1 VTLAIE
7 ESASHPA
14 QNAPAILPGLV
25 AEGFT
30 GSVPRYG
37 DPSWSLDALAH
48 GPGVSRTTIHWE
60 TVPAAFREDL
70 RHLTWLLINTS
81 LPASF
86 LIGRHPRW
94 RTTVSPRHVYPT
106 VAAWR
111 AFCQWLEERGSSSLR
126 DCTPAD
132 LEAYALHLA
141 TDRAMSRNPAQKV
154 LAALTRLWAL
164 DSSNPFPVG
173 LCEPPW
179 LTEGAD
185 DFLPAGSSMGE
196 NSTEPIT
203 PETMGPLLVWALRVV
218 DDFAEDILTA
228 VQRKEEILARS
239 KQTPNT
245 PDGQAALEDY
255 LGRCVAAGTS
265 LPSMAAGNKS
275 GLAATYI
282 SFVTGASI
290 RQVHRQV
297 IAGRWRERLLS
308 ADGPAPVFTELS
320 GTVDGRPW
328 KKFIDYSE
336 AGTFKTHLTTA
347 AYIVVSYLTGMR
359 PREIQGLERGCCPE
373 PESGRYLI
381 YGRVYK
387 TAVNEDGNH
396 VPQGTIRDVPWVA
409 IEPVV
414 RAIRTVER
422 INPDGYLFGGLPPDT
437 MNLRVEKFIAWASN
451 LAKTLDRPHEMIPQD
466 RYGSIGVSRFRRTLA
481 WHIARRPGGLVA
493 LAVQYGHMRTAMS
506 AGYASRS
513 RNGMH
518 DLLDLET
525 ALAAADTLASLN
537 EDLANGAGISGP
549 AARRA
554 INAARHAPEFAGT
567 IVNARQAR
575 ALLENPSLAV
585 YENPSAML
593 MCVYKPDRALCN
605 RVTDREA
612 PRLDR
617 CVPACA
623 NIARTDDHAHL
634 MRQRAESLE
643 KQAPKSPEP
652 LGHRLEA
659 RARRLRQ
666 EADQHDR
673 SRIILEETR

>member
-1 VTLAIE
+1 
-7 ESASHPA
+7 
-14 QNAPAILPGLV
+14 
-25 AEGFT
+25 
-30 GSVPRYG
+30 
-37 DPSWSLDALAH
+37 
-48 GPGVSRTTIHWE
+48 
-60 TVPAAFREDL
+60 
-70 RHLTWLLINTS
+70 
-81 LPASF
+81 
-86 LIGRHPRW
+86 
-94 RTTVSPRHVYPT
+94 
-106 VAAWR
+106 
-111 AFCQWLEERGSSSLR
+111 
-126 DCTPAD
+126 
-132 LEAYALHLA
+132 
-141 TDRAMSRNPAQKV
+141 
-154 LAALTRLWAL
+154 
-164 DSSNPFPVG
+164 
-173 LCEPPW
+173 
-179 LTEGAD
+179 
-185 DFLPAGSSMGE
+185 
-196 NSTEPIT
+196 
-203 PETMGPLLVWALRVV
+203 
-218 DDFAEDILTA
+218 
-228 VQRKEEILARS
+228 
-239 KQTPNT
+239 
-245 PDGQAALEDY
+245 
-255 LGRCVAAGTS
+255 
-265 LPSMAAGNKS
+265 MAAGNKT

-282 SFVTGASI
+282 SYVTGASI
-290 RQVHRQV
+290 RQVHHQV

-320 GTVDGRPW
+320 GTVDGHPW

-336 AGTFKTHLTTA
+336 VGTLKTHLTTA

-359 PREIQGLERGCCPE
+359 PRELQGLERGCCPE

-387 TAVNEDGNH
+387 TAVNDDGNH

-409 IEPVV
+409 IEPVA

-422 INPDGYLFGGLPPDT
+422 MKPDGYLFGGLPPDT
-437 MNLRVEKFIAWASN
+437 MNMRIEKFITWASN
-451 LAKTLDRPHEMIPQD
+451 LAKTLDRPQETVPEDTH
-466 RYGSIGVSRFRRTLA
+466 GSIGVSRFRRTLA

-506 AGYASRS
+506 AGYAARS

-525 ALAAADTLASLN
+525 ALAAAATLTALN

-554 INAARHAPEFAGT
+554 INAAQHAPEFAGT

-575 ALLENPSLAV
+575 ALLENPSLTV

-605 RVTDREA
+605 RVTERET

-617 CVPACA
+617 CIASCA

-634 MRQRAESLE
+634 MRQEAESLE
-643 KQAPKSPEP
+643 KQAPSSPEP
-652 LGHRLEA
+652 LRHRLEA

-673 SRIILEETR
+673 SRIVLEETE

>member
-1 VTLAIE
+1 MILAIE
-7 ESASHPA
+7 EPASRPA
-14 QNAPAILPGLV
+14 PDAHAILPGLV
-25 AEGFT
+25 EEGFT
-30 GSVPRYG
+30 GPIPRYG
-37 DPSWSLDALAH
+37 DPSWSLEALAH
-48 GPGVSRTTIHWE
+48 GPGVSRTTIHWK
-60 TVPAAFREDL
+60 TVPTAFREEL

-94 RTTVSPRHVYPT
+94 RTNVSPGHVYPT
-106 VAAWR
+106 VAMWR
-111 AFCQWLEERGSSSLR
+111 AFCQWLGKRGSSSLR
-126 DCTPAD
+126 DCTPSD
-132 LEAYALHLA
+132 LQAYALHLT
-141 TDRAMSRNPAQKV
+141 TDRAMTRNPAQKV
-154 LAALTRLWAL
+154 LAALSRLWAL

-173 LCEPPW
+173 FCEPPW
-179 LTEGAD
+179 LIEGAD
-185 DFLPAGSSMGE
+185 AFLPAGSSTGE

-203 PETMGPLLVWALRVV
+203 PETMGPLLIWALRVI

-228 VQRKEEILARS
+228 VQRKEEILASS
-239 KQTPNT
+239 KQNRATPE
-245 PDGQAALEDY
+245 GQAALEHY
-255 LGRCVAAGTS
+255 LGRFMAVGAS
-265 LPSMAAGNKS
+265 PPSMAAGNKN

-282 SFVTGASI
+282 AHMTGAAVH
-290 RQVHRQV
+290 QVHHQV
-297 IAGRWRERLLS
+297 IASPWRERLLS
-308 ADGPAPVFTELS
+308 ADGPAPVFTKLS
-320 GTVDGRPW
+320 GMVDGRPW

-336 AGTFKTHLTTA
+336 VGTLKTHLATA

-373 PESGRYLI
+373 PESGRHLI
-381 YGRVYK
+381 QGRVYK

-396 VPQGTIRDVPWVA
+396 VAQGTMRNVPWVA

-451 LAKTLDRPHEMIPQD
+451 LARSLDRPHEMIPED

-493 LAVQYGHMRTAMS
+493 LAVQYGHMRTAVS

-513 RNGMH
+513 RNGMQ

-537 EDLANGAGISGP
+537 EGLANGAGISGP

-575 ALLENPSLAV
+575 ALLENPSLTV
-585 YENPSAML
+585 YDNPSALL

-605 RVTDREA
+605 RITEREA

-617 CVPACA
+617 CIPSCA

-634 MRQRAESLE
+634 LLQEAGSLE
-643 KQAPKSPEP
+643 EQARRSPEP
-652 LGHRLEA
+652 LGQRLEA
-659 RARRLRQ
+659 RALRLRQ
-666 EADQHDR
+666 QADQHER
-673 SRIILEETR
+673 SRIVNEERQ

>member
-1 VTLAIE
+1 MTLAIE
-7 ESASHPA
+7 ETASRPA
-14 QNAPAILPGLV
+14 PHAHAILPGLV
-25 AEGFT
+25 EEGFT
-30 GSVPRYG
+30 GPVPRYG
-37 DPSWSLDALAH
+37 DPSWSLEALVH
-48 GPGVSRTTIHWE
+48 GPGVSRATIHWE
-60 TVPAAFREDL
+60 TVPAAFREEL

-81 LPASF
+81 LPDSF
-86 LIGRHPRW
+86 LIGKHPRW

-106 VAAWR
+106 VAIWR
-111 AFCQWLEERGSSSLR
+111 AFCQWLPERGSSSLR
-126 DCTPAD
+126 DCTPSD
-132 LEAYALHLA
+132 LQAYALHLA
-141 TDRAMSRNPAQKV
+141 TDRAMQRNPSQKV

-164 DSSNPFPVG
+164 DSSNPFPIG
-173 LCEPPW
+173 LCKPPW

-185 DFLPAGSSMGE
+185 DFLPVGSSMAE

-203 PETMGPLLVWALRVV
+203 PETMGPLLIWALRVV
-218 DDFAEDILTA
+218 EDFADDILTA
-228 VQRKEEILARS
+228 VQRKKEILARS
-239 KQTPNT
+239 KQNRATPE
-245 PDGQAALEDY
+245 GQAALEDY
-255 LGRCVAAGTS
+255 LGRFIAAGIS
-265 LPSMAAGNKS
+265 PPSMAAGNKC

-282 SFVTGASI
+282 AYVTGAAV
-290 RQVHRQV
+290 RQVHHQV
-297 IAGRWRERLLS
+297 ITGPWRERLLS

-336 AGTFKTHLTTA
+336 AGTLKTHLTTA

-387 TAVNEDGNH
+387 TALNEDGNH
-396 VPQGTIRDVPWVA
+396 VPQGTMRDVPWVA

-422 INPDGYLFGGLPPDT
+422 INPDGHLFGDLPPDT
-437 MNLRVEKFIAWASN
+437 MNMRIEKFSTWASN
-451 LAKTLDRPHEMIPQD
+451 LAKSLDRPHETVPED
-466 RYGSIGVSRFRRTLA
+466 KYGTIGVSRFRRTLA

-537 EDLANGAGISGP
+537 EDLSNGAGISGP

-554 INAARHAPEFAGT
+554 INAAQHAPEFAGT

-575 ALLENPSLAV
+575 ALLENPSLTI

-605 RVTDREA
+605 RITEREA

-617 CVPACA
+617 CVPSCA
-623 NIARTDDHAHL
+623 NIARTNSHAERL
-634 MRQRAESLE
+634 RQEADSLE
-643 KQAPKSPEP
+643 EQAPKSPEP
-652 LGHRLEA
+652 LRHRLEV
-659 RARRLRQ
+659 RAQRLRQ
-666 EADQHDR
+666 EADRHDH

>member
-1 VTLAIE
+1 
-7 ESASHPA
+7 
-14 QNAPAILPGLV
+14 
-25 AEGFT
+25 
-30 GSVPRYG
+30 
-37 DPSWSLDALAH
+37 
-48 GPGVSRTTIHWE
+48 
-60 TVPAAFREDL
+60 
-70 RHLTWLLINTS
+70 
-81 LPASF
+81 
-86 LIGRHPRW
+86 
-94 RTTVSPRHVYPT
+94 
-106 VAAWR
+106 
-111 AFCQWLEERGSSSLR
+111 
-126 DCTPAD
+126 
-132 LEAYALHLA
+132 
-141 TDRAMSRNPAQKV
+141 
-154 LAALTRLWAL
+154 
-164 DSSNPFPVG
+164 
-173 LCEPPW
+173 
-179 LTEGAD
+179 
-185 DFLPAGSSMGE
+185 
-196 NSTEPIT
+196 
-203 PETMGPLLVWALRVV
+203 
-218 DDFAEDILTA
+218 
-228 VQRKEEILARS
+228 
-239 KQTPNT
+239 
-245 PDGQAALEDY
+245 
-255 LGRCVAAGTS
+255 
-265 LPSMAAGNKS
+265 
-275 GLAATYI
+275 
-282 SFVTGASI
+282 
-290 RQVHRQV
+290 
-297 IAGRWRERLLS
+297 LS

-320 GTVDGRPW
+320 GTVDGRAW
-328 KKFIDYSE
+328 KEFIDYSE
-336 AGTFKTHLTTA
+336 VGALKTHLTTA

-373 PESGRYLI
+373 PESGRSLI

-387 TAVNEDGNH
+387 TAVNDDGNH
-396 VPQGTIRDVPWVA
+396 VPQGTMREVPWVA

-437 MNLRVEKFIAWASN
+437 MNLRVEKFITWASN
-451 LAKTLDRPHEMIPQD
+451 LAKSLDRPHETVPED
-466 RYGSIGVSRFRRTLA
+466 KYGSIGVSRFRRTLA

-575 ALLENPSLAV
+575 ALLENPSLTV

-605 RVTDREA
+605 RITEREA

-617 CVPACA
+617 CVPSCG

-634 MRQRAESLE
+634 MRQEAESLE

-659 RARRLRQ
+659 RAQRLRQ

>member
-1 VTLAIE
+1 
-7 ESASHPA
+7 
-14 QNAPAILPGLV
+14 
-25 AEGFT
+25 
-30 GSVPRYG
+30 
-37 DPSWSLDALAH
+37 
-48 GPGVSRTTIHWE
+48 
-60 TVPAAFREDL
+60 
-70 RHLTWLLINTS
+70 
-81 LPASF
+81 
-86 LIGRHPRW
+86 
-94 RTTVSPRHVYPT
+94 
-106 VAAWR
+106 
-111 AFCQWLEERGSSSLR
+111 
-126 DCTPAD
+126 
-132 LEAYALHLA
+132 
-141 TDRAMSRNPAQKV
+141 MSRNPAQKV

-203 PETMGPLLVWALRVV
+203 PETMGPLLIWALRVV

-239 KQTPNT
+239 KQNPATPQ
-245 PDGQAALEDY
+245 GQAALEDY
-255 LGRCVAAGTS
+255 LGRLIAAGTP

-282 SFVTGASI
+282 SYVTGAAVH
-290 RQVHRQV
+290 QVHHQV
-297 IAGRWRERLLS
+297 IAGCWRERLLS
-308 ADGPAPVFTELS
+308 ADGPAPVLTELS

-328 KKFIDYSE
+328 KKCIDYSE
-336 AGTFKTHLTTA
+336 VGTLKTHLTTA

-373 PESGRYLI
+373 PESGRHLI

-387 TAVNEDGNH
+387 TTVDEDGNH
-396 VPQGTIRDVPWVA
+396 VPQGRIRDVPWVA

-451 LAKTLDRPHEMIPQD
+451 LAKTLDRSHEMIPED

-575 ALLENPSLAV
+575 ALLENPSLTV

-605 RVTDREA
+605 RITAREA

-617 CVPACA
+617 CVPSCA
-623 NIARTDDHAHL
+623 NIARTDDQANL
-634 MRQRAESLE
+634 MRQEAESLE

-659 RARRLRQ
+659 RAQRLRQ
-666 EADQHDR
+666 EADQHDQ
-673 SRIILEETR
+673 SRIVLEETR